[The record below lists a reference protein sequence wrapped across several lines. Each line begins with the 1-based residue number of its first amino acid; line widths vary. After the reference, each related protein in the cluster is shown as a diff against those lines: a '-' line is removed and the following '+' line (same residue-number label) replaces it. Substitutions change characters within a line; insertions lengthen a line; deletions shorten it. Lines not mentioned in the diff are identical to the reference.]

1 MQTGGSMAASDENA
15 KTDIRSGKDNMS
27 DFYDQIRSSNSSMH
41 PSSVSGSGGG
51 DEEKSGGSGMDM
63 SQAAS
68 MFGSSGGSASMGD
81 MAGKSGGYG
90 GGGSA
95 GYGASNSAAASSF
108 SDERTKTQVNP
119 GERDLKSFYDKLG
132 THSYEYKDAFK
143 DNGLAGPGRHVS
155 PMAQELEKSD
165 VGRGMVKDTPQG
177 KVVDYGKGF
186 GAMLA
191 GQAYLHG
198 EIQDLKRA
206 LGRGHK

>member
-1 MQTGGSMAASDENA
+1 M
-15 KTDIRSGKDNMS
+15 
-27 DFYDQIRSSNSSMH
+27 
-41 PSSVSGSGGG
+41 
-51 DEEKSGGSGMDM
+51 
-63 SQAAS
+63 AS
-68 MFGSSGGSASMGD
+68 MFGSSGGGGSMGD

-95 GYGASNSAAASSF
+95 GYGGSNSAAMASY
-108 SDERTKTQVNP
+108 SDEKSKTSVNP
-119 GERDLKSFYDKLG
+119 GNDELKSFYDKLG
-132 THSYEYKDAFK
+132 THSYRYKEAFQ
-143 DNGLAGPGRHVS
+143 DNPLAGPGRHVS
-155 PMAQELEKSD
+155 PMAQELERSE